1 MLNSLYF
8 PWEVEAY
15 FLRLDSRFKDKVM
28 RFIEAVMQI
37 MHYNEFFDLFRRSTY
52 YRNKIASNRAVVII

>member
-15 FLRLDSRFKDKVM
+15 FLWLDSRFKDKVM
-28 RFIEAVMQI
+28 RFIETIIRI

-52 YRNKIASNRAVVII
+52 YRNKIASSRAVVII